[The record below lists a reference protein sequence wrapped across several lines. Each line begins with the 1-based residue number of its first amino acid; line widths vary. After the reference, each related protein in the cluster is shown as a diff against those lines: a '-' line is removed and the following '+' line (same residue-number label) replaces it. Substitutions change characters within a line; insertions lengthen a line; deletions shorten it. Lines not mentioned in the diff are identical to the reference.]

1 MKKIF
6 STLAVAAALFAGYNT
21 YTTQNKNVVVG
32 VALAN
37 VEALATGDELKGK
50 ICFYK
55 GKTDYETRIPCTAD
69 YPNIGKCGE
78 RIRAF
83 YSKESAQCYE

>member
-6 STLAVAAALFAGYNT
+6 CTMAIAALLLVSYSVHDEKKLT
-21 YTTQNKNVVVG
+21 DVV
-32 VALAN
+32 LAN

-55 GKTDYETRIPCTAD
+55 GKTDFETRIPCTAD

-83 YSKESAQCYE
+83 YSKDTAQCYE

>member
-1 MKKIF
+1 MAIAAFLLVSYNAHDEKKL
-6 STLAVAAALFAGYNT
+6 TD
-21 YTTQNKNVVVG
+21 VV
-32 VALAN
+32 LAN